1 MSYGSKAKASSGR
14 SSGRR
19 RSSPPT
25 KEYRAWKAA
34 WLGLL
39 LLALCVGLATFF
51 FRQGFSDGALIA
63 AVVAANLM
71 IAAAIVID
79 ATKLRRL
86 REDYQKGLAVA
97 SRSKAA
103 RAEQKRL
110 RALDAPAARK
120 ARKAVRTSPWT
131 RRP

>member
-1 MSYGSKAKASSGR
+1 MSYGSKAKASNGR

-86 REDYQKGLAVA
+86 REDSQKGLAVA
-97 SRSKAA
+97 SDQSGV
-103 RAEQKRL
+103 Q
-110 RALDAPAARK
+110 
-120 ARKAVRTSPWT
+120 
-131 RRP
+131 